1 MGGKTLRETTVEA
14 MPTNCGA
21 IDRILKGGVPRGCAT
36 LVYGP
41 FKTGKTTLAMQCAVV
56 CARKGMKTLFID
68 ADNSFSTT
76 RLLQIAGYDINSVAP
91 LIVLFKPKSFQEQN
105 TIIENLES
113 FMSKKVVLIVVDT
126 VTSLYRV
133 ELGGVEK
140 TFTLN
145 RVLNRQLAYLVKIAK
160 ESRVALLLT
169 SQVHSVLGN
178 EGVGR
183 IEPVAERVLKFWSQN
198 ILRLEHSENTHLR
211 EAFLEKNLGIRSTD
225 IHILFALTN
234 GGVTDVKR

>member
-1 MGGKTLRETTVEA
+1 
-14 MPTNCGA
+14 
-21 IDRILKGGVPRGCAT
+21 
-36 LVYGP
+36 
-41 FKTGKTTLAMQCAVV
+41 
-56 CARKGMKTLFID
+56 
-68 ADNSFSTT
+68 
-76 RLLQIAGYDINSVAP
+76 
-91 LIVLFKPKSFQEQN
+91 
-105 TIIENLES
+105 
-113 FMSKKVVLIVVDT
+113 MSKKVVLIVVDT

-160 ESRVALLLT
+160 ERRVALLLT